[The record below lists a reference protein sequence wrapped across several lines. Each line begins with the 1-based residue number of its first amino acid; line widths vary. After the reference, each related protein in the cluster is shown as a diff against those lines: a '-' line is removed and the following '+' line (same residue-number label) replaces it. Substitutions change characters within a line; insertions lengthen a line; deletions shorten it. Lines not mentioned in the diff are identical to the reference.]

1 MANFYSRPSYT
12 PTWNQRIYPVQEPTF
27 DLAPALAPARSA
39 SPPLLSRTRT
49 GRSLRIVEPTSP
61 SSPPATTAPA
71 PAREA
76 PPPVYYP
83 GAARRRASTN
93 PHDQLAPGLAPS
105 TNTASTASCTVQWAT
120 HPCAPDA
127 QGGNGTWGRRLR
139 LAEVA
144 RALACRDEVLWDGW
158 PAHFGGRDRVPWEVV
173 QRDREAARAA
183 RAARAAGEAGPGAD
197 VDEEQG
203 GARPTHGR
211 SRSRG
216 LSLSLSLSLS
226 RRTTTGGDSGVALT
240 PHSTHY
246 EAGTHPLAPLYKKRV
261 HELNALI
268 QGELVT
274 TRLWLALVETLD
286 YVWLVALVIALAQ
299 GGGAQTGFLKGVE
312 IGLVLVI
319 LLNGLAIN
327 AVRMRRYTLAR
338 ALKTRTRDWSPLAL
352 TSTNAG
358 LMRNYLDGDAEP
370 RTGMDSVPVKDGPV
384 MRWRMRET
392 EGGFWLGYRPIVRVE
407 LVTPSSFASPAAYLP
422 VVDPELGA
430 PPEVLGLELDDM
442 DTPELQGP
450 PPALAQVQ
458 SGAPVQ
464 VAVEG
469 EGAGAGAGAGARE
482 GEVPAQGEP
491 ASAAGAAPVVG
502 EPPRYEDAH

>member
-1 MANFYSRPSYT
+1 MREPS
-12 PTWNQRIYPVQEPTF
+12 
-27 DLAPALAPARSA
+27 
-39 SPPLLSRTRT
+39 
-49 GRSLRIVEPTSP
+49 
-61 SSPPATTAPA
+61 
-71 PAREA
+71 A

-83 GAARRRASTN
+83 GAARRRSTN
-93 PHDQLAPGLAPS
+93 PPDLASGLAPS
-105 TNTASTASCTVQWAT
+105 TNTASTASCTVQWAY

-139 LAEVA
+139 LAEVW
-144 RALACRDEVLWDGW
+144 RALACRDELLYDGW
-158 PAHFGGRDRVPWEVV
+158 PRQFGGRDRVPWDVAR
-173 QRDREAARAA
+173 RDRDAAAT
-183 RAARAAGEAGPGAD
+183 GPA
-197 VDEEQG
+197 VDEEH
-203 GARPTHGR
+203 GAPRPDHRRTR
-211 SRSRG
+211 SRA
-216 LSLSLSLSLS
+216 LSLSLSLS
-226 RRTTTGGDSGVALT
+226 RRTTTGADSGVALT

-261 HELNALI
+261 ADLNALI

-274 TRLWLALVETLD
+274 ARLWLALVETLD
-286 YVWLVALVIALAQ
+286 YVWIVALVVALAQ
-299 GGGAQTGFLKGVE
+299 GKGVQTGFLKGVE

-370 RTGMDSVPVKDGPV
+370 REGMDSVPVKDGPV

-407 LVTPSSFASPAAYLP
+407 LVTPSSFSNPAAYLP

-430 PPEVLGLELDDM
+430 PPQVLGLEPDELDL
-442 DTPELQGP
+442 EP
-450 PPALAQVQ
+450 PNGAHGSPRAPVAASASALAA
-458 SGAPVQ
+458 APVSGLAPT
-464 VAVEG
+464 VGEGAG
-469 EGAGAGAGAGARE
+469 EGAGAAGGAGGSAPGEATSVPVVGAAAGAG
-482 GEVPAQGEP
+482 P
-491 ASAAGAAPVVG
+491 APVVG

>member
-1 MANFYSRPSYT
+1 MANFYSRPSFT
-12 PTWNQRIYPVQEPTF
+12 PSWNQRIYPVQEPSF
-27 DLAPALAPARSA
+27 DLAPQQLAPARSA
-39 SPPLLSRTRT
+39 SPPLTRTRT
-49 GRSLRIVEPTSP
+49 GRSLRIVEPTSAP
-61 SSPPATTAPA
+61 APTSATATT

-83 GAARRRASTN
+83 GAHRRRSTN
-93 PHDQLAPGLAPS
+93 PPTLAPGLAPS

-139 LAEVA
+139 LGEVW

-158 PAHFGGRDRVPWEVV
+158 PHQFGGRDRVPWEVA
-173 QRDREAARAA
+173 QRDAAATTAA
-183 RAARAAGEAGPGAD
+183 AAGPGG
-197 VDEEQG
+197 DEEHG
-203 GARPTHGR
+203 GSTGHRRTR
-211 SRSRG
+211 SRA
-216 LSLSLSLSLS
+216 LSLSLSLS
-226 RRTTTGGDSGVALT
+226 RRTTTGADSGVALT

-261 HELNALI
+261 AELNEVI

-274 TRLWLALVETLD
+274 ARLWLALVETLD
-286 YVWLVALVIALAQ
+286 YVWIVALVVALAQ
-299 GGGAQTGFLKGVE
+299 GGGVQTGFLKGVE

-370 RTGMDSVPVKDGPV
+370 TLGMDSVPVKDGPV

-407 LVTPSSFASPAAYLP
+407 LVTPSSFTNTAAYLP

-430 PPEVLGLELDDM
+430 PPEVIGLELD
-442 DTPELQGP
+442 ELEIETAVP
-450 PPALAQVQ
+450 Q
-458 SGAPVQ
+458 S
-464 VAVEG
+464 
-469 EGAGAGAGAGARE
+469 AR
-482 GEVPAQGEP
+482 AA
-491 ASAAGAAPVVG
+491 ASAASAPVLAPAASEGVGAGGGSSAGELASAPSAGAAAGPGAATVVG